1 MGKTGLW
8 FFLSLKRQA
17 GRLHAVL
24 LLLLLPA
31 CLWGFR
37 EAGREGEEKISIALY
52 AGESEWNRQ
61 AAEKLLADGGS
72 FSFYLSGSEEALR
85 EDVAAR
91 RAECGYIFPENLR
104 ERLESGDYKRSI
116 VLVTAP
122 STVADK
128 LSSEV
133 VFSGL
138 FSVWGR
144 ELLKSFSASWEPL
157 RGAASG
163 RAGAGKGEE
172 NARKAMGMEGTQS
185 RGALDSTKGAE
196 IWEELEPLYDK
207 YLENGSTFAFRYETS
222 GGGTFGGPS
231 VKTSLPARGIVSVFV
246 FVMALTA
253 GVTACEDERRGLFSL
268 LSGARR
274 EAAVAACL
282 AAPVLLSCA
291 SGFLGLLAAG
301 EIGRAGWGREAAL
314 LLAYGAACTLFSWA
328 LCRLLRNSLLMACL
342 IPFFIIGS
350 LILCPVFVDLSSFI
364 PAAGTAGRLFLPYYY
379 LKGAAFL
386 LG

>member
-17 GRLHAVL
+17 GRLHVLL

-37 EAGREGEEKISIALY
+37 EAGEEEEEKISIALY

-61 AAEKLLADGGS
+61 VAEELLADGGS
-72 FSFYLSGSEEALR
+72 FSFYLSGSEETLR

-91 RAECGYIFPENLR
+91 RAECGYIFPENLK
-104 ERLESGDYKRSI
+104 ERLESGNYKRSI
-116 VLVTAP
+116 ALVTAP

-144 ELLKSFSASWEPL
+144 ELLKRFSASLEPL
-157 RGAASG
+157 RGA
-163 RAGAGKGEE
+163 E
-172 NARKAMGMEGTQS
+172 
-185 RGALDSTKGAE
+185 L
-196 IWEELEPLYDK
+196 WEELEPLYDK

-301 EIGRAGWGREAAL
+301 EISRAGWGRETAL

-328 LCRLLRNSLLMACL
+328 LCRLLRNPLLMACL

-350 LILCPVFVDLSSFI
+350 LILCPVFVDLSPFI